1 MQYILSKD
9 EMMMADRKTS
19 EEMHVPSAVL
29 MERAGLKIADEAE
42 KILVQGKERH
52 KNNRDNRTL
61 VVAGP
66 GNNGGDGFVVG
77 RILME
82 RGFAVDFVLVGGE
95 EKTSPLEKVQILS
108 VKALA
113 PEVRIADAVP
123 DRDYAVVIDA
133 VFGVSLSRD
142 VGGIYAKAIDSINE
156 LRERGS
162 YVISVDIPSGIDADT
177 GKVMGTAVRAD
188 MTVACAFPKVGE
200 IMLPGT
206 LYAGKLVTA
215 EIGITERS
223 LCAEPKLSSY
233 EEHEIRLPDRKSDS
247 NKGTYGKVL
256 LIAGSRDIA
265 GAAVLAARAALKTG
279 CGMVRV
285 FTHENNR
292 TVIQSTVPEALVTVW
307 KENDSDETERA
318 LADAIKWSTAL
329 AIGPGLGTSED
340 AVEILE
346 TALSE
351 CVERPVVLD
360 ADALNII
367 SKNKELLKTGV
378 SEKVITPHVGEM
390 SRLTGL
396 SIPEVKDDLIGTAG
410 SFAKKHDLTCVL
422 KDSRTVTALKD
433 GTAVINRNG
442 NNGLATAGSGDV
454 LTGII
459 VSLIAQ
465 GVSPEKAAS
474 LGVALHGKAGDKGA
488 KEFGCHGLLAGDI
501 INAIC

>member
-1 MQYILSKD
+1 MQYILSRD

-19 EEMHVPSAVL
+19 DEMHVPSAVL

-42 KILVQGKERH
+42 KILAQGKTQH
-52 KNNRDNRTL
+52 KNSRNNRTL
-61 VVAGP
+61 VVSGP

-95 EKTSPLEKVQILS
+95 EKTSPLEKEQILS
-108 VKALA
+108 VRAFE
-113 PEVRIADAVP
+113 PEICILDKVP
-123 DRDYAVVIDA
+123 DRDYTVIIDA
-133 VFGVSLSRD
+133 IFGVSLSRN
-142 VGGIYAKAIDSINE
+142 VGGIYAEAVNMVNE
-156 LRERGS
+156 LKDRGAF
-162 YVISVDIPSGIDADT
+162 VIAVDIPSGIDADT
-177 GKVMGTAVRAD
+177 GKIMGTAVRAD
-188 MTVACAFPKVGE
+188 LTVACAFPKIGE
-200 IMLPGT
+200 IMLPGM
-206 LYAGKLVTA
+206 LYAGKLITA
-215 EIGITERS
+215 DIGITERS
-223 LCAEPKLSSY
+223 LCSKPKISSY
-233 EEHEIRLPDRKSDS
+233 EDREITLPDRKSDS

-292 TVIQSTVPEALVTVW
+292 AVVQSTVPEALVTVW
-307 KENDSDETERA
+307 KENDGDETRKA
-318 LADAIKWSTAL
+318 LLDAIKWSTAL
-329 AIGPGLGTSED
+329 AIGPGLGTSTE
-340 AVEILE
+340 AAEILE
-346 TALSE
+346 TAVRE
-351 CVERPVVLD
+351 CGERPVVLD

-367 SKNKELLKTGV
+367 SKNKKLLSTGA

-390 SRLTGL
+390 SRLTES
-396 SIPEVKDDLIGTAG
+396 SISDVKSDLIGTALA
-410 SFAKKHDLTCVL
+410 FAEKYGITCAL

-433 GTAVINRNG
+433 GSVIINRNG

-465 GVSPEKAAS
+465 GVSPERAAS

-488 KEFGCHGLLAGDI
+488 EEFGCHGLLAGDI
-501 INAIC
+501 IDAMY

>member
-42 KILVQGKERH
+42 KILSQGKGAQ
-52 KNNRDNRTL
+52 KNRRDSRTL
-61 VVAGP
+61 VVSGP
-66 GNNGGDGFVVG
+66 GNNGGDGFAVG

-95 EKTSPLEKVQILS
+95 AKTSPLEKEQILS
-108 VKALA
+108 VRAFE
-113 PEVRIADAVP
+113 PEIEIVDTVP

-142 VGGIYAKAIDSINE
+142 VGGIYAKAIDKINE
-156 LRERGS
+156 LKERGA
-162 YVISVDIPSGIDADT
+162 YVIAVDIPSGIDADT

-188 MTVACAFPKVGE
+188 LTVACAFSKIGE
-200 IMLPGT
+200 IMLPGM

-215 EIGITERS
+215 EIGITEKS
-223 LCAEPKLSSY
+223 LGAEPKFSSY
-233 EEHEIRLPDRKSDS
+233 EEDEICLPDRKSDS

-307 KENDSDETERA
+307 KEDDGDETKRA
-318 LADAIKWSTAL
+318 LSEAIKWSTAL
-329 AIGPGLGTSED
+329 AIGPGLGTSAE
-340 AVEILE
+340 AAEILE
-346 TALSE
+346 NALSD

-367 SKNKELLKTGV
+367 SKNKDLLRSGV

-396 SIPEVKDDLIGTAG
+396 SIPEIKDDLIGTAR
-410 SFAKKHDLTCVL
+410 SFAEKNGLTCVL

-433 GTAVINRNG
+433 GSAVINRNG

-465 GVSPEKAAS
+465 GVSPERAAS

-488 KEFGCHGLLAGDI
+488 KEFGCHGLLASDI
-501 INAIC
+501 INAVY